1 MYSYIFLAEIGN
13 LNEVIYEYTID
24 GDVMTLSVTSAEAST
39 FAGVDIKTVG
49 ENVNLLETLV
59 RKTGLSNIVFGGTG
73 YFIE

>member
-24 GDVMTLSVTSAEAST
+24 GNVMTLSVTSAEAST
-39 FAGVDIKTVG
+39 FAGTDIKTVG

-59 RKTGLSNIVFGGTG
+59 RKTGLSNIVFGGAG